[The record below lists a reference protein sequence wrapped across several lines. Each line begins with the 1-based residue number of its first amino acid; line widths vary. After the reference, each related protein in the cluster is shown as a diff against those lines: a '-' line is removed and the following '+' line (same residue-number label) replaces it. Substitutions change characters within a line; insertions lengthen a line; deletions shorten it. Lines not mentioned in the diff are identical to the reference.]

1 MSRVLQLAF
10 ALFFLFSGFVANADF
25 YYHPYYQQQRT
36 MPIISLTLDPQ
47 EGLNSDLRV
56 AAREGR
62 IDRIKELLKQGANV
76 NGLSDQG
83 ESALMYT
90 ARDCRVKAAELLL
103 SRHALFNLQDRDG
116 KTALIYAA
124 IASCSPIVSLLTNKS
139 RIDVLARDKSGF
151 TALDYARDGASLYVQ
166 GPPVIALQL
175 IEQATRRSTSHLKH
189 LAANEKVFAKKK
201 KTL

>member
-1 MSRVLQLAF
+1 MPRILQLVF
-10 ALFFLFSGFVANADF
+10 ALFFLFSSFIAHADY
-25 YYHPYYQQQRT
+25 YYHPYYQHQS

-47 EGLNSDLRV
+47 EGLNNDLRV

-62 IDRIKELLKQGANV
+62 VDRLKELLGQGANV
-76 NGLSDQG
+76 NGRSDQG
-83 ESALMYT
+83 ESALMYA
-90 ARDCRVKAAELLL
+90 ARGCRVNAGKFLL

-124 IASCSPIVSLLTNKS
+124 IASCSPIVSLLTNKP
-139 RIDVLARDKSGF
+139 RIDVLARDKSGL

-166 GPPVIALQL
+166 GPPVIALRL
-175 IEQATRRSTSHLKH
+175 IEQATRRSTAHLNH
-189 LAANEKVFAKKK
+189 LAANEKTFARKK

>member
-1 MSRVLQLAF
+1 
-10 ALFFLFSGFVANADF
+10 
-25 YYHPYYQQQRT
+25 

-62 IDRIKELLKQGANV
+62 VDRIQELLKQGANV

-83 ESALMYT
+83 ESALMYA
-90 ARDCRVKAAELLL
+90 ARDCRVKAGKLLL
-103 SRHALFNLQDRDG
+103 ARHALFNLQDRDG
-116 KTALIYAA
+116 KTALMYAA
-124 IASCSPIVSLLTNKS
+124 IASCSPLVSLLTNKP
-139 RIDVLARDKSGF
+139 RIDVLARDKSDL

-166 GPPVIALQL
+166 GPPVIALRL
-175 IEQATRRSTSHLKH
+175 IELATRRSSAHSKH
-189 LAANEKVFAKKK
+189 LATNEKTFVKK